1 MADDLLFTEV
11 RSTSTGVKGRC
22 ITSARTNHWV
32 IDLTAIHGGP
42 GEETTPGEAF
52 LGGVIGCGVLLI
64 ESFAGDLKLP
74 LARVQGSIRAARTKA
89 DPSWFT
95 AVDLRFELS
104 GVDAKQ
110 AETLV
115 GKFKAG

>member
-1 MADDLLFTEV
+1 MTEELLFTEV

-42 GEETTPGEAF
+42 AEELTPGEVF

-64 ESFAGDLKLP
+64 ESYGGELKVP
-74 LARVQGSIRAARTKA
+74 LRGVKGAIKAARTKA

-95 AVDLRFELS
+95 AIDLRFELS

-110 AETLV
+110 AEALV
-115 GKFKAG
+115 EKFKGS